1 MADVKL
7 MIAGRPYDV
16 HCADGEEAQLLQL
29 AAVVDEKARGIQG
42 GTEVRQLLF
51 AALMLADDAQEA
63 KGKIDKAEPHSDSLR
78 AAVALAESREAQARD
93 ELKSALSEL
102 NALKKANADAVN
114 TPTRNDR
121 ALLQIADRIEAL
133 AERAN
138 RPVPEP
144 AANDQS
150 ALKAEVVAVIGEL
163 DRLISE
169 AKHG

>member
-7 MIAGRPYDV
+7 TIAGRPYDV

-63 KGKIDKAEPHSDSLR
+63 KGKVDKAEPQSDSLR
-78 AAVALAESREAQARD
+78 AAVALAESREAATRD
-93 ELKSALSEL
+93 ELRAAVVREQA
-102 NALKKANADAVN
+102 ALKELDALRA
-114 TPTRNDR
+114 TPSAPPPAKSPNDR

-133 AERAN
+133 ATKVE
-138 RPVPEP
+138 
-144 AANDQS
+144 Q
-150 ALKAEVVAVIGEL
+150 
-163 DRLISE
+163 IS
-169 AKHG
+169 